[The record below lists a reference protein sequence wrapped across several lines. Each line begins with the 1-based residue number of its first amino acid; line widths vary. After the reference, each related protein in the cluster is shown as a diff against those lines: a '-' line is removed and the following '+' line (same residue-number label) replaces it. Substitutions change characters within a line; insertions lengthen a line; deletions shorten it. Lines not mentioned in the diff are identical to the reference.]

1 MQQRQLRL
9 GDIVDDYCP
18 RERRVTNHA
27 IVAMVEQDVKQT
39 RCTTCDTEHEY
50 KQAKVPPQRKK
61 KAAPG
66 ALYQEVLAGMPRK
79 PSASGSEP
87 SAKSLSAKT
96 RKPPHRRPRRTIEPE
111 LAAGASEPVDD
122 VEGPVHRPLI
132 RATLPRPEGQVPT
145 RQAPEFTIRQPLA
158 RPGRFRQGGGGTQA
172 DAALR
177 IGANG
182 GGFEFGGRRNGASA
196 GGPHGTAIARPGHGD
211 QQGPPQ
217 HRRRGGKKRSNSARA
232 SSSVPRRVA
241 VLGHDRA
248 SARAPHMTPSGSLEN
263 RRTCASRRDTCVG
276 VNSRRGRR
284 SRNRRGHMTVEPIYP
299 QDVEAT

>member
-87 SAKSLSAKT
+87 SEEAVSAKET
-96 RKPPHRRPRRTIEPE
+96 DTDAPPALGETIEPE
-111 LAAGASEPVDD
+111 LAATEPEPADE

-158 RPGRFRQGGGGTQA
+158 RPGRFRQGGSGG
-172 DAALR
+172 DAGRRGPAGVGGKR
-177 IGANG
+177 GGVRVCG
-182 GGFEFGGRRNGASA
+182 GGKGRAA
-196 GGPHGTAIARPGHGD
+196 TP
-211 QQGPPQ
+211 
-217 HRRRGGKKRSNSARA
+217 
-232 SSSVPRRVA
+232 
-241 VLGHDRA
+241 
-248 SARAPHMTPSGSLEN
+248 RAP
-263 RRTCASRRDTCVG
+263 RA
-276 VNSRRGRR
+276 
-284 SRNRRGHMTVEPIYP
+284 
-299 QDVEAT
+299 